1 MVTVTIETNPRN
13 GERYV
18 AITQHT
24 EGYGPQSDSV
34 IYPERD
40 ELEQLVS
47 DLIDA
52 HEELDKPVAEYAYA

>member
-18 AITQHT
+18 AITQHS
-24 EGYGPQSDSV
+24 EGYSAEDDQV
-34 IYPERD
+34 IFPERD
-40 ELEQLVS
+40 QLEQLVS

-52 HEELDKPVAEYAYA
+52 LRELDKPVVEYAYA